1 MNYRDLLVAHL
12 AQYRREELKVA
23 EPGTFDYQGRTI
35 PVEHVLPRDQPWL
48 AVPSEV
54 REQVRTYALASGLKL
69 HRYFHHLNSSQAFAL
84 SLFVPFFE
92 GGQDGSGAL
101 LRALGIGAAFDKWA
115 AESVPDPEEGTNL
128 DAWWLTADGYQYFCE
143 VKLTEAE
150 FGVAVDDNRHRSKLE
165 LIYAPRLA
173 SHLKP
178 SRLSAPEFFRSY
190 QILRNLWHAAGTPTS
205 KVVFLY
211 PQQHRVLDDL
221 LMPVLEDVTSE
232 LRDRVI
238 VAYAE
243 DVLAR
248 LRADELCPPHLR
260 TYAGRLAEKYLLTS
274 P

>member
-23 EPGTFDYQGRTI
+23 EPGTFVYRGRTI
-35 PVEHVLPRDQPWL
+35 PVEHILPHDQAWL
-48 AVPSEV
+48 GIPPEV
-54 REQVRTYALASGLKL
+54 REQVRNYALAQSVKL

-92 GGQDGSGAL
+92 GGREGSDAL
-101 LRALGIGAAFDKWA
+101 LRALGIRAALKRWA
-115 AESVPDPEEGTNL
+115 PESVPVPEEGTSL
-128 DAWWLTADGYQYFCE
+128 DAWWLTADECQYFCE

-150 FGVAVDDNRHRSKLE
+150 FGLAVDDSRHREKLKT
-165 LIYAPRLA
+165 IYAPRLA

-190 QILRNLWHAAGTPTS
+190 QILRNLWHAAGAPTS
-205 KVVFLY
+205 RVVFLY
-211 PQQHRVLDDL
+211 PQQHGVLDQL

-232 LRDRVI
+232 LRQRVVI
-238 VAYAE
+238 AYAE
-243 DVLAR
+243 DVLAK

-260 TYAGRLAEKYLLTS
+260 TYAGRLAEKYLLLS

>member
-12 AQYRREELKVA
+12 AQYRREELKVT
-23 EPGTFDYQGRTI
+23 EPGTFAYRGRTI

-48 AVPSEV
+48 GIPPEV
-54 REQVRTYALASGLKL
+54 RDQVRSYALAQNLKL

-92 GGQDGSGAL
+92 GGREGCDAL
-101 LRALGIGAAFDKWA
+101 LRALGINAAFDKWT

-128 DAWWLTADGYQYFCE
+128 DAWWLTADGCQYFCE

-165 LIYAPRLA
+165 TIYAPRLA

-178 SRLSAPEFFRSY
+178 SRLSAPAFFRSY
-190 QILRNLWHAAGTPTS
+190 QILRNLWHAAETS
-205 KVVFLY
+205 TSRVVFLY
-211 PQQHRVLDDL
+211 PQQNRVLDDL
-221 LMPVLEDVTSE
+221 LMPVLDDVTSN
-232 LRDRVI
+232 LRERVI

-260 TYAGRLAEKYLLTS
+260 TYAGRLTEKYLLVS